1 MNNFPRA
8 SNEGSPDV
16 PVAPTLAVFDF
27 GKTNAK
33 LLVFDARGAML
44 LERRTQARWRVQDG
58 LSVLDDVALF
68 AWMTDVLA
76 ESAVEFGVRHVMATT
91 HGCTFALLD
100 ETGLAAPILDY
111 EQPVPEA
118 VERAFDALRPPFAE
132 TATPD
137 LPVGFA
143 FGKHIVWR
151 EMRDPTLAART
162 RCILAYAQFWTWR
175 MCGARVSEVS
185 SLGCHTHLWSP
196 SRDDFS
202 SLVAARGWRIKL
214 PPFESA
220 GAVVGSMTLRLADS
234 QSVEIAVH
242 NGVHDSNASLV
253 HYRAAV
259 PGAMTLLSTGTW
271 VIVMNPSC
279 PLDALDPT
287 RDMLANVSVTHE
299 PIPTARFM
307 GGREFDAI
315 RSGAPFEVT
324 TDGIADV
331 IERGIFA
338 LPSFADGGPFPG
350 ERGAFVDW
358 AGEPVEVGDAD
369 RMPLAVLYV
378 ASMMNVTLDLLLSD
392 GPIVMDG
399 GLARVGLIPRLLAS
413 LRIGQRV
420 LVGDHAEGTACGA
433 AALAY
438 AALELHPF
446 QHIPVHEVEPAGL
459 SRWRAYDKRWRVLAD
474 QKSQPPPGYAKF
486 AGVAGAGPVS
496 SGQCRYP

>member
-1 MNNFPRA
+1 MTAPL
-8 SNEGSPDV
+8 
-16 PVAPTLAVFDF
+16 APTLAVFDF

-33 LLVFDARGAML
+33 LLVFDAGGAML
-44 LERRTQARWRVQDG
+44 LERRTQARWYTQDG
-58 LSVLDDVALF
+58 LSVLDEAALF

-76 ESAVEFGVRHVMATT
+76 ESAVTFGVRNVMVTT

-118 VERAFDALRPPFAE
+118 VERAFDAIRPPFAE

-151 EMRDPTLAART
+151 EMRDPALAART
-162 RCILAYAQFWTWR
+162 HCILAYAQFWTWR

-196 SRDDFS
+196 AHDDFS
-202 SLVAARGWRIKL
+202 SLVVARGWRSKL
-214 PPFESA
+214 PPFEQA
-220 GAVVGSMTLRLADS
+220 GAIAGSMTLRLPDS
-234 QSVEIAVH
+234 SSVEIAVH

-253 HYRAAV
+253 HYRKAV

-279 PLDALDPT
+279 ALDALDPA
-287 RDMLANVSVTHE
+287 RDMLANVSVLHE

-324 TDGIADV
+324 SDQIADV
-331 IERGIFA
+331 IERGVFA
-338 LPSFADGGPFPG
+338 VPSFADGGPFPG
-350 ERGAFVDW
+350 QHGAFVDR
-358 AGEPVEVGDAD
+358 AGVPVEVAEAD
-369 RMPLAVLYV
+369 RMALAVLYV

-399 GLARVGLIPRLLAS
+399 GLARVALIPSLLAA
-413 LRIGQRV
+413 LRSEQRV
-420 LVGDHAEGTACGA
+420 LVGEHAEGTACGA
-433 AALAY
+433 ASLAY
-438 AALELHPF
+438 AALGLNPF
-446 QHIPVHEVEPAGL
+446 QQIPVHQVAPSGL
-459 SRWRAYDKRWRVLAD
+459 PLW
-474 QKSQPPPGYAKF
+474 
-486 AGVAGAGPVS
+486 
-496 SGQCRYP
+496 

>member
-1 MNNFPRA
+1 MNTAVRSTRDA
-8 SNEGSPDV
+8 GSDTPL
-16 PVAPTLAVFDF
+16 ATALAVFDF

-33 LLVFDARGAML
+33 LLVFDAGGAIL
-44 LERRTQARWRVQDG
+44 SERRTQARWYIQDG
-58 LSVLDDVALF
+58 LSVLDDVSLF
-68 AWMTDVLA
+68 TWMTDVLA
-76 ESAVEFGVRHVMATT
+76 ESAVKFGVRNVMVTT

-100 ETGLAAPILDY
+100 EIGLAAPILDY

-118 VERAFDALRPPFAE
+118 IERAFDALRPPFAE

-162 RCILAYAQFWTWR
+162 HCILTYAQFWAWR

-196 SRDDFS
+196 ARDDFS
-202 SLVAARGWRIKL
+202 SLVMTRGWRSKF
-214 PPFESA
+214 PPFKTA
-220 GAVVGSMTLRLADS
+220 GAIVGSMTLRLPDS
-234 QSVEIAVH
+234 RNIEVAVH
-242 NGVHDSNASLV
+242 NGVHDSNASLF
-253 HYRAAV
+253 HYRKAV

-279 PLDALDPT
+279 PLDALDSR
-287 RDMLANVSVTHE
+287 RDMLANVSVMHE

-324 TDGIADV
+324 IDQVADV
-331 IERGIFA
+331 IERGVFA
-338 LPSFADGGPFPG
+338 LPSFAEGGPFPG
-350 ERGAFVDW
+350 EPGAFVDR
-358 AGEPVEVGDAD
+358 AGVPVEVAEAD

-378 ASMMNVTLDLLLSD
+378 ASMMNVTLDLLNSD

-399 GLARVGLIPRLLAS
+399 GLARMAIIPSLLAA
-413 LRIGQRV
+413 LRSDQRV
-420 LVGDHAEGTACGA
+420 LIGDHAEGTACGA

-438 AALELHPF
+438 ASLGLHPF
-446 QHIPVHEVEPAGL
+446 QQIPVHQVAPSVL
-459 SRWRAYDKRWRVLAD
+459 PHWQTYDKQWRVLAE
-474 QKSQPPPGYAKF
+474 S
-486 AGVAGAGPVS
+486 
-496 SGQCRYP
+496 RNHR

>member
-1 MNNFPRA
+1 LEIMNTAVRTTGYIDSDAPL
-8 SNEGSPDV
+8 
-16 PVAPTLAVFDF
+16 APTMAVFDF

-33 LLVFDARGAML
+33 LLVFDAGGAIL
-44 LERRTQARWRVQDG
+44 LERRTQARWYIQDG

-76 ESAVEFGVRHVMATT
+76 ESAVKFGVRNVMVTT

-100 ETGLAAPILDY
+100 EIGLAAPILDY

-162 RCILAYAQFWTWR
+162 HCILTYAQFWTWR
-175 MCGARVSEVS
+175 MSGVRVSEVS

-196 SRDDFS
+196 ARNDFS
-202 SLVAARGWRIKL
+202 SLVSARGWRLKL
-214 PPFESA
+214 PPLELA
-220 GAVVGSMTLRLADS
+220 GAIVGTITLGLLDGS
-234 QSVEIAVH
+234 SIEVAVH

-253 HYRAAV
+253 HYRKAV

-279 PLDALDPT
+279 PLDALDPA
-287 RDMLANVSVTHE
+287 RDMLANVSVNHE

-315 RSGAPFEVT
+315 RSGTPFEVT
-324 TDGIADV
+324 IDRVADV
-331 IERGIFA
+331 IERGVFA

-350 ERGAFVDW
+350 ERGAFVDRV
-358 AGEPVEVGDAD
+358 GVSVEVAEAD

-392 GPIVMDG
+392 GPIVLDG
-399 GLARVGLIPRLLAS
+399 GLARVALIPSLLAA
-413 LRIGQRV
+413 LRVEQRV

-438 AALELHPF
+438 AALGLYPF
-446 QHIPVHEVEPAGL
+446 QQIPVHQVAASALAHWP
-459 SRWRAYDKRWRVLAD
+459 RYDKQWRALAESRD
-474 QKSQPPPGYAKF
+474 RRRPPEN
-486 AGVAGAGPVS
+486 
-496 SGQCRYP
+496 Q